1 MNWFENW
8 FNSKYYHIL
17 YKNRDHKEAVFF
29 LDNIIKNININDG
42 QILDVACGKGRHA
55 KYLNHLGF
63 NVTGIDLS
71 KNSIEFANRDSNENL
86 KYFVHDMRS
95 VFRKNHFDLVT
106 NLFTSFGYFE
116 NQEDEQT
123 TINAMSNNLKEGGLL
138 LIDFMNVKKVISSL
152 VKSESKEI
160 DGVQF
165 FIERIYDKN
174 HIIKKIRIED
184 KEKIFNFKEKVRA
197 LTLYDFNL
205 MIEKANLKVI
215 NIFGNYSLDEFNAV
229 ESDRLILLA
238 QKNNFS
244 HNLE

>member
-29 LDNIIKNININDG
+29 LDNIIKNININNG
-42 QILDVACGKGRHA
+42 RILDVACGKGRHA

-71 KNSIEFANRDSNENL
+71 KNSIEFANKDSNENL

-95 VFRKNHFDLVT
+95 VFKKNHFDLVT

-116 NQEDEQT
+116 NQEDEQI

-152 VKSESKEI
+152 VTSESKEI
-160 DGVQF
+160 DGIKF
-165 FIERIYDKN
+165 LIERKYDEN
-174 HIIKKIRIED
+174 HIIKKIIIKD
-184 KEKIFNFKEKVRA
+184 KDSDINFQEKVKA
-197 LTLYDFNL
+197 LTLYDFDVML
-205 MIEKANLKVI
+205 KKANMKIIDL
-215 NIFGNYSLDEFNAV
+215 FGDYSLNEFNAID
-229 ESDRLILLA
+229 SDRLIIISRKL
-238 QKNNFS
+238 NN
-244 HNLE
+244 

>member
-29 LDNIIKNININDG
+29 LDNIIKNININNG
-42 QILDVACGKGRHA
+42 RILDVACGKGRHA

-71 KNSIEFANRDSNENL
+71 KNSIEFANKDSNENL

-95 VFRKNHFDLVT
+95 VFKKNHFDLVT

-116 NQEDEQT
+116 NQKDEQT
-123 TINAMSNNLKEGGLL
+123 TINAMSNNLKDGGLL

-160 DGVQF
+160 DGIKF
-165 FIERIYDKN
+165 LIERKYDEN
-174 HIIKKIRIED
+174 HIIKKIIIKD
-184 KEKIFNFKEKVRA
+184 QDSDLNFQEKVRA
-197 LTLYDFNL
+197 LTLYDFDVML
-205 MIEKANLKVI
+205 KKANMKIVDL
-215 NIFGNYSLDEFNAV
+215 FGDYSLNEFNAID
-229 ESDRLILLA
+229 SDRLIIISRKL
-238 QKNNFS
+238 NN
-244 HNLE
+244 

>member
-29 LDNIIKNININDG
+29 LDNIIKNININNG
-42 QILDVACGKGRHA
+42 RILDVACGKGRHA

-71 KNSIEFANRDSNENL
+71 KNSIEFANKDSNENL

-95 VFRKNHFDLVT
+95 VFKKNHFDLVT

-152 VKSESKEI
+152 VTSESKEI
-160 DGVQF
+160 DGIKF
-165 FIERIYDKN
+165 LIERKYDEN
-174 HIIKKIRIED
+174 HIIKKIIIKD
-184 KEKIFNFKEKVRA
+184 KDSDLNFQEKVRA
-197 LTLYDFNL
+197 LTLYDFDVML
-205 MIEKANLKVI
+205 KKANMKIVDL
-215 NIFGNYSLDEFNAV
+215 FGDYSLNEFNAID
-229 ESDRLILLA
+229 SDRLIIISR
-238 QKNNFS
+238 KINN
-244 HNLE
+244 

>member
-29 LDNIIKNININDG
+29 LDNIIKNININNG
-42 QILDVACGKGRHA
+42 RILDVACGKGRHA

-71 KNSIEFANRDSNENL
+71 KNSIEFANKDSNENL

-95 VFRKNHFDLVT
+95 VFKKNHFDLVT

-152 VKSESKEI
+152 VTSESKEI
-160 DGVQF
+160 DGIKF
-165 FIERIYDKN
+165 LIERKYDEN
-174 HIIKKIRIED
+174 HIIKKIIIKD
-184 KEKIFNFKEKVRA
+184 KDSDLNFQEKVRA
-197 LTLYDFNL
+197 LTLYDFDVML
-205 MIEKANLKVI
+205 KKANMKIVDV
-215 NIFGNYSLDEFNAV
+215 FGDYSLNDFNAID
-229 ESDRLILLA
+229 SDRLIIISRKL
-238 QKNNFS
+238 NN
-244 HNLE
+244 

>member
-71 KNSIEFANRDSNENL
+71 KNSIEFANKDSNENL

-95 VFRKNHFDLVT
+95 VFKKNHFDLVT

-152 VKSESKEI
+152 VTSESKEI
-160 DGVQF
+160 DGIKF
-165 FIERIYDKN
+165 LIERKYDEN
-174 HIIKKIRIED
+174 HIIKKIIIKD
-184 KEKIFNFKEKVRA
+184 QDSDLNFQEKVRA
-197 LTLYDFNL
+197 LTLYDFDVML
-205 MIEKANLKVI
+205 KKANMKIVDL
-215 NIFGNYSLDEFNAV
+215 FGDYSLNEFNAID
-229 ESDRLILLA
+229 SDRLIIISRKL
-238 QKNNFS
+238 NN
-244 HNLE
+244 

>member
-1 MNWFENW
+1 MNWFEYW

-29 LDNIIKNININDG
+29 LDNIIKNININNG

-71 KNSIEFANRDSNENL
+71 KNSIEFANKDSNENL

-95 VFRKNHFDLVT
+95 VFKKNHFDLVT

-152 VKSESKEI
+152 VTSESKEI
-160 DGVQF
+160 DGIKF
-165 FIERIYDKN
+165 LIKRKYDEN
-174 HIIKKIRIED
+174 HIIKKIIIKD
-184 KEKIFNFKEKVRA
+184 KDSDLNFQEKVRA
-197 LTLYDFNL
+197 LTLYDFDVML
-205 MIEKANLKVI
+205 KKANMKIVDV
-215 NIFGNYSLDEFNAV
+215 FGDYSLNEFNAID
-229 ESDRLILLA
+229 SDRLIILSKKL
-238 QKNNFS
+238 NN
-244 HNLE
+244 

>member
-29 LDNIIKNININDG
+29 LDNIIKNININNG
-42 QILDVACGKGRHA
+42 RILDVACGKGRHA

-71 KNSIEFANRDSNENL
+71 KNSIEFANKDSNENL

-95 VFRKNHFDLVT
+95 VFKKNHFDLVT

-152 VKSESKEI
+152 VTSESKEI
-160 DGVQF
+160 DGIKF
-165 FIERIYDKN
+165 LIERKYDEN
-174 HIIKKIRIED
+174 HIIKKIIIKD
-184 KEKIFNFKEKVRA
+184 KDSDLNFQEKVRA
-197 LTLYDFNL
+197 LTLYDFDAML
-205 MIEKANLKVI
+205 KKANMKIVDL
-215 NIFGNYSLDEFNAV
+215 FGDYSLNEFNAID
-229 ESDRLILLA
+229 SDRLIIISRKL
-238 QKNNFS
+238 NN
-244 HNLE
+244 

>member
-29 LDNIIKNININDG
+29 LDNIIKNININNG
-42 QILDVACGKGRHA
+42 RILDVACGKGRHA

-71 KNSIEFANRDSNENL
+71 KNSIEFANKDSNENL

-95 VFRKNHFDLVT
+95 VFKKNHFDLVT

-152 VKSESKEI
+152 VTSESKEI
-160 DGVQF
+160 DGIKF
-165 FIERIYDKN
+165 LIERKYDEN
-174 HIIKKIRIED
+174 HIIKKIIIKD
-184 KEKIFNFKEKVRA
+184 KDSDLNFQEKVRA
-197 LTLYDFNL
+197 LTLYDFDVML
-205 MIEKANLKVI
+205 KKANMKIVDL
-215 NIFGNYSLDEFNAV
+215 FGDYSLNEFNAID
-229 ESDRLILLA
+229 SDRLIIVSRKL
-238 QKNNFS
+238 NN
-244 HNLE
+244 

>member
-29 LDNIIKNININDG
+29 LDNIIKNININNG
-42 QILDVACGKGRHA
+42 RILDVACGKGRHA

-71 KNSIEFANRDSNENL
+71 KNSIEFANKDSNENL

-95 VFRKNHFDLVT
+95 VFKKNHFDLVT

-123 TINAMSNNLKEGGLL
+123 TINAMSNNLKKGGLL

-152 VKSESKEI
+152 VTSESKEI
-160 DGVQF
+160 DGIKF
-165 FIERIYDKN
+165 LIERKYDEN
-174 HIIKKIRIED
+174 HIIKKIIIKD
-184 KEKIFNFKEKVRA
+184 KDSDLNFQEKVRA
-197 LTLYDFNL
+197 LTLYDFDVML
-205 MIEKANLKVI
+205 KKANMKIVDL
-215 NIFGNYSLDEFNAV
+215 FGDYSLNEFNAID
-229 ESDRLILLA
+229 SDRLIIISRKL
-238 QKNNFS
+238 NN
-244 HNLE
+244 

>member
-29 LDNIIKNININDG
+29 LDNIIKNLNINNG
-42 QILDVACGKGRHA
+42 RILDVACGKGRHA

-71 KNSIEFANRDSNENL
+71 KNSIEFANKDSNENL

-95 VFRKNHFDLVT
+95 VFKKNHFDLVT

-152 VKSESKEI
+152 VTSESKEI
-160 DGVQF
+160 DGIKF
-165 FIERIYDKN
+165 LIERKYDEN
-174 HIIKKIRIED
+174 HIIKKIIIKD
-184 KEKIFNFKEKVRA
+184 QDSDLNFQEKVRA
-197 LTLYDFNL
+197 LTLYDFDVML
-205 MIEKANLKVI
+205 KKANMKIVDL
-215 NIFGNYSLDEFNAV
+215 FGDYSLNEFNAID
-229 ESDRLILLA
+229 SDRLIIISRKL
-238 QKNNFS
+238 NN
-244 HNLE
+244 

>member
-29 LDNIIKNININDG
+29 LDNIIKNININNG
-42 QILDVACGKGRHA
+42 RILDVACGKGRHA

-95 VFRKNHFDLVT
+95 VFKKNHFDLVT

-152 VKSESKEI
+152 VTSESKEI
-160 DGVQF
+160 DGIKF
-165 FIERIYDKN
+165 LIERKYDEN
-174 HIIKKIRIED
+174 HIIKKIIIKD
-184 KEKIFNFKEKVRA
+184 KDSDLNFQEKVRA
-197 LTLYDFNL
+197 LTLYDFDVML
-205 MIEKANLKVI
+205 KKANMKIVDL
-215 NIFGNYSLDEFNAV
+215 FGDYSLNEFNAID
-229 ESDRLILLA
+229 SDRLIIISRKL
-238 QKNNFS
+238 NN
-244 HNLE
+244 

>member
-29 LDNIIKNININDG
+29 LDNIIKNININNG
-42 QILDVACGKGRHA
+42 RILDVACGKGRHA

-71 KNSIEFANRDSNENL
+71 KNSIEFANKDSNENL

-95 VFRKNHFDLVT
+95 VFKKNHFDLVT

-152 VKSESKEI
+152 VTSESKEI
-160 DGVQF
+160 DGIKF
-165 FIERIYDKN
+165 LIERKYDEN
-174 HIIKKIRIED
+174 HIIKKIIIKD
-184 KEKIFNFKEKVRA
+184 KDSDLNFQEKVRA
-197 LTLYDFNL
+197 LTLYDFDVML
-205 MIEKANLKVI
+205 KKANMKIVDV
-215 NIFGNYSLDEFNAV
+215 FGDYSLNEFNAID
-229 ESDRLILLA
+229 SDRLIIISRKLD
-238 QKNNFS
+238 N
-244 HNLE
+244 

>member
-71 KNSIEFANRDSNENL
+71 KNSIEFANRDCNENL

-152 VKSESKEI
+152 VTSESKEI
-160 DGVQF
+160 DGIKF
-165 FIERIYDKN
+165 LIERKYDEN
-174 HIIKKIRIED
+174 HIIKKIIIKD
-184 KEKIFNFKEKVRA
+184 KDSDLNFQEKVRA
-197 LTLYDFNL
+197 LTLYDFDVML
-205 MIEKANLKVI
+205 KKANMKIVDL
-215 NIFGNYSLDEFNAV
+215 FGDYSLNEFNAID
-229 ESDRLILLA
+229 SDRLIIISRKL
-238 QKNNFS
+238 NN
-244 HNLE
+244 

>member
-29 LDNIIKNININDG
+29 LDNIIKNININNG
-42 QILDVACGKGRHA
+42 RILDVACGKGRHA

-71 KNSIEFANRDSNENL
+71 KNSIEFANKDSNKNL

-95 VFRKNHFDLVT
+95 VFKKNHFDLVT

-152 VKSESKEI
+152 VTSESKEI
-160 DGVQF
+160 DGIKF
-165 FIERIYDKN
+165 LIERKYDEN
-174 HIIKKIRIED
+174 HIIKKIIIKD
-184 KEKIFNFKEKVRA
+184 KDSDLNFQEKVRA
-197 LTLYDFNL
+197 LTLYDFDVML
-205 MIEKANLKVI
+205 KKANMKIVDL
-215 NIFGNYSLDEFNAV
+215 FGDYSLNEFNAID
-229 ESDRLILLA
+229 SDRLIIISRKL
-238 QKNNFS
+238 NN
-244 HNLE
+244 

>member
-29 LDNIIKNININDG
+29 LDNIIKNININNG
-42 QILDVACGKGRHA
+42 RILDVACGKGRHA

-71 KNSIEFANRDSNENL
+71 KNSIEFANKDSNENL

-95 VFRKNHFDLVT
+95 VFKKNHFDLVT

-160 DGVQF
+160 DGIKF
-165 FIERIYDKN
+165 LIERKYDEN
-174 HIIKKIRIED
+174 HIIKKIIIKD
-184 KEKIFNFKEKVRA
+184 QDSDLNFQEKVRA
-197 LTLYDFNL
+197 LTLYDFDVML
-205 MIEKANLKVI
+205 KKANMKIVDL
-215 NIFGNYSLDEFNAV
+215 FGDYSLNEFNAID
-229 ESDRLILLA
+229 SDRLIIISRKL
-238 QKNNFS
+238 NN
-244 HNLE
+244 

>member
-29 LDNIIKNININDG
+29 LDNIIKNININNG
-42 QILDVACGKGRHA
+42 RILDVACGKGRHA

-71 KNSIEFANRDSNENL
+71 KNSIEFANKDSNENL

-95 VFRKNHFDLVT
+95 VFKKNHFDLVT

-138 LIDFMNVKKVISSL
+138 LIDFMNVKKVINSL
-152 VKSESKEI
+152 VTSESKEI
-160 DGVQF
+160 DGIKF
-165 FIERIYDKN
+165 LIERKYDEN
-174 HIIKKIRIED
+174 HIIKKIIIKD
-184 KEKIFNFKEKVRA
+184 KDSDLNFQEKVRA
-197 LTLYDFNL
+197 LTLYDFDVML
-205 MIEKANLKVI
+205 KKANMKIVDL
-215 NIFGNYSLDEFNAV
+215 FGDYSLNEFNV
-229 ESDRLILLA
+229 IDSDRLIIISRKL
-238 QKNNFS
+238 NN
-244 HNLE
+244 

>member
-29 LDNIIKNININDG
+29 LDNIIKNININNG
-42 QILDVACGKGRHA
+42 RILDVACGKGRHA

-71 KNSIEFANRDSNENL
+71 KNSIEFANKDSNENL

-95 VFRKNHFDLVT
+95 VFKKNHFDLVT

-152 VKSESKEI
+152 VTSESKEI
-160 DGVQF
+160 DGIKF
-165 FIERIYDKN
+165 LIERKYDEN
-174 HIIKKIRIED
+174 HIIKKIIIKD
-184 KEKIFNFKEKVRA
+184 KDSDLNFQEKVRA
-197 LTLYDFNL
+197 LTLYDFDVML
-205 MIEKANLKVI
+205 KKANMKI
-215 NIFGNYSLDEFNAV
+215 
-229 ESDRLILLA
+229 
-238 QKNNFS
+238 
-244 HNLE
+244 

>member
-29 LDNIIKNININDG
+29 LDNIIKNININNG
-42 QILDVACGKGRHA
+42 RILEVACGKGRHA

-71 KNSIEFANRDSNENL
+71 KNSIEFANKDSNENL

-95 VFRKNHFDLVT
+95 VFKKNHFDLVT

-152 VKSESKEI
+152 VKYESKEI
-160 DGVQF
+160 EGVKF
-165 FIERIYDKN
+165 LIEREYDEN
-174 HIIKKIRIED
+174 HIIKKIIIKD
-184 KEKIFNFKEKVRA
+184 QDSDLNFQEKVRA
-197 LTLYDFNL
+197 LTLYDFDIML
-205 MIEKANLKVI
+205 KKANMNIVD
-215 NIFGNYSLDEFNAV
+215 IFGDYSLNDFNAID
-229 ESDRLILLA
+229 SDRLIILSKKLT
-238 QKNNFS
+238 K
-244 HNLE
+244 

>member
-1 MNWFENW
+1 MNWFEIW

-29 LDNIIKNININDG
+29 LDNIIKNININNG
-42 QILDVACGKGRHA
+42 RILDVACGKGRHA

-71 KNSIEFANRDSNENL
+71 KNSIEFANKDSNENL

-95 VFRKNHFDLVT
+95 VFKKNHFDLVT

-152 VKSESKEI
+152 VTSESKEI
-160 DGVQF
+160 DGIKF
-165 FIERIYDKN
+165 LIERKYDEN
-174 HIIKKIRIED
+174 HIIKKIIIKD
-184 KEKIFNFKEKVRA
+184 KDSDLNFQEKVRA
-197 LTLYDFNL
+197 LTLYDFDVML
-205 MIEKANLKVI
+205 KKANMKIVDL
-215 NIFGNYSLDEFNAV
+215 FGDYSLNEFNAID
-229 ESDRLILLA
+229 SDRLIIISRKL
-238 QKNNFS
+238 NN
-244 HNLE
+244 

>member
-29 LDNIIKNININDG
+29 LNNIIKNININNG
-42 QILDVACGKGRHA
+42 RILDVACGKGRHA

-71 KNSIEFANRDSNENL
+71 KNSIEFANKDSNENL

-95 VFRKNHFDLVT
+95 VFKKNHFDLVT

-116 NQEDEQT
+116 NQEDEQI

-152 VKSESKEI
+152 VTSESKEI
-160 DGVQF
+160 DGIKF
-165 FIERIYDKN
+165 LIERKYDEN
-174 HIIKKIRIED
+174 HIIKKIIIKD
-184 KEKIFNFKEKVRA
+184 KDSDLNFQEKVRA
-197 LTLYDFNL
+197 LTLYDFDVML
-205 MIEKANLKVI
+205 KKANMKIVDL
-215 NIFGNYSLDEFNAV
+215 FGDYSLNEFNAID
-229 ESDRLILLA
+229 SDRLIIISRKL
-238 QKNNFS
+238 NN
-244 HNLE
+244 

>member
-29 LDNIIKNININDG
+29 LDNIIKNININNG
-42 QILDVACGKGRHA
+42 RILDVACGKGRHA

-71 KNSIEFANRDSNENL
+71 KNSIEFANKDSNENL

-95 VFRKNHFDLVT
+95 VFKKNHFDLVT

-152 VKSESKEI
+152 VTSESKEI
-160 DGVQF
+160 DGIKF
-165 FIERIYDKN
+165 LIERKYDEN
-174 HIIKKIRIED
+174 HIIKKIIIKD
-184 KEKIFNFKEKVRA
+184 KDSDINFQEKVKA
-197 LTLYDFNL
+197 LTLYDFDVML
-205 MIEKANLKVI
+205 KKANMKIVDL
-215 NIFGNYSLDEFNAV
+215 FGDYSLNEFNAID
-229 ESDRLILLA
+229 SDRLIIISRKL
-238 QKNNFS
+238 NN
-244 HNLE
+244 

>member
-29 LDNIIKNININDG
+29 LDNIIKNININNG
-42 QILDVACGKGRHA
+42 RILDVACGKGRHA

-71 KNSIEFANRDSNENL
+71 KNSIEFANRDCNENL

-152 VKSESKEI
+152 VTSESKEI
-160 DGVQF
+160 DGIKF
-165 FIERIYDKN
+165 LIERKYDEN
-174 HIIKKIRIED
+174 HIIKKIIIKD
-184 KEKIFNFKEKVRA
+184 KDSDLNFQEKVKA
-197 LTLYDFNL
+197 LTLYDFDVML
-205 MIEKANLKVI
+205 KKANMKIVDL
-215 NIFGNYSLDEFNAV
+215 FGDYSLNEFNAID
-229 ESDRLILLA
+229 SDRLIIISRKL
-238 QKNNFS
+238 NN
-244 HNLE
+244 

>member
-29 LDNIIKNININDG
+29 LDNIIKNININNG
-42 QILDVACGKGRHA
+42 RILDVACGKGRHA

-71 KNSIEFANRDSNENL
+71 KNSIEFANKDSNENL

-95 VFRKNHFDLVT
+95 VFKKNHFDLVT

-152 VKSESKEI
+152 VTSESKEI
-160 DGVQF
+160 DGIKF
-165 FIERIYDKN
+165 LIERKYDEN
-174 HIIKKIRIED
+174 HIIKKIIIKD
-184 KEKIFNFKEKVRA
+184 KDSDLNFQEKVRA
-197 LTLYDFNL
+197 LTLYDFDVML
-205 MIEKANLKVI
+205 KKANMKIVDL
-215 NIFGNYSLDEFNAV
+215 FGDYSLNEFNV
-229 ESDRLILLA
+229 IDSDRLIIISRKL
-238 QKNNFS
+238 NN
-244 HNLE
+244 

>member
-29 LDNIIKNININDG
+29 LDNIIKNININNG
-42 QILDVACGKGRHA
+42 RILDVACGKGRHA

-71 KNSIEFANRDSNENL
+71 KNSIEFANKDSNENL

-95 VFRKNHFDLVT
+95 VFKKNHFDLVT

-123 TINAMSNNLKEGGLL
+123 TINAMSNNLKERGLL

-152 VKSESKEI
+152 VTSESKEI
-160 DGVQF
+160 DGIKF
-165 FIERIYDKN
+165 LIERKYDEN
-174 HIIKKIRIED
+174 HIIKKIIIKD
-184 KEKIFNFKEKVRA
+184 KDSDLNFQEKVRA
-197 LTLYDFNL
+197 LTLYDFDVML
-205 MIEKANLKVI
+205 KKANMKIVDV
-215 NIFGNYSLDEFNAV
+215 FGDYSLNEFNAID
-229 ESDRLILLA
+229 SDRLIIISRKL
-238 QKNNFS
+238 NN
-244 HNLE
+244 

>member
-71 KNSIEFANRDSNENL
+71 KNSIEFANRDCNENL

-95 VFRKNHFDLVT
+95 VFKKNHFDLVT

-123 TINAMSNNLKEGGLL
+123 TINAISNNLKEGGLL

-152 VKSESKEI
+152 VTSDSKEI
-160 DGVQF
+160 DGIKF
-165 FIERIYDKN
+165 LIERKYDEN
-174 HIIKKIRIED
+174 HIIKKIIIED
-184 KEKIFNFKEKVRA
+184 KDSDLNFQEKVRA
-197 LTLYDFNL
+197 LTLYDFDVML
-205 MIEKANLKVI
+205 KKANMKIVDL
-215 NIFGNYSLDEFNAV
+215 FGDYSLNEFNAID
-229 ESDRLILLA
+229 SDRLIIISRKL
-238 QKNNFS
+238 NN
-244 HNLE
+244 

>member
-29 LDNIIKNININDG
+29 LDNIIKNININNG
-42 QILDVACGKGRHA
+42 RILDVACGKGRHA

-71 KNSIEFANRDSNENL
+71 KNSIEFANKDSNENL

-95 VFRKNHFDLVT
+95 VFKKNHFDLVT

-152 VKSESKEI
+152 VTSESKEI
-160 DGVQF
+160 DGIKF
-165 FIERIYDKN
+165 LIERKYDEN
-174 HIIKKIRIED
+174 HIIKKIIIKD
-184 KEKIFNFKEKVRA
+184 QDSDLNFQEKVRA
-197 LTLYDFNL
+197 LTLYDFDVML
-205 MIEKANLKVI
+205 KKANMKIVDL
-215 NIFGNYSLDEFNAV
+215 FGDYSLNEFNAID
-229 ESDRLILLA
+229 SDRLIIISRKL
-238 QKNNFS
+238 NN
-244 HNLE
+244 

>member
-29 LDNIIKNININDG
+29 LDNIIKNININNG
-42 QILDVACGKGRHA
+42 RILDVACGKGRHA

-71 KNSIEFANRDSNENL
+71 KNSIEFANKDSNENL

-95 VFRKNHFDLVT
+95 VFKKNHFDLVT

-152 VKSESKEI
+152 VTSESKEI
-160 DGVQF
+160 DGIKF
-165 FIERIYDKN
+165 LIERKYDEN
-174 HIIKKIRIED
+174 HIIKKIIIKD
-184 KEKIFNFKEKVRA
+184 KDSDLNFQEKVRA
-197 LTLYDFNL
+197 LTLYDFDVML
-205 MIEKANLKVI
+205 KKANMKIVDL
-215 NIFGNYSLDEFNAV
+215 FGDYSLNEFNAID
-229 ESDRLILLA
+229 SDRLIIISRKL
-238 QKNNFS
+238 NN
-244 HNLE
+244 

>member
-95 VFRKNHFDLVT
+95 VFKKNHFDLVT

-152 VKSESKEI
+152 VTSESKEI
-160 DGVQF
+160 DGIKF
-165 FIERIYDKN
+165 LIERKYDEN
-174 HIIKKIRIED
+174 HIIKKIIIKD
-184 KEKIFNFKEKVRA
+184 KDSDLNFQEKVRA
-197 LTLYDFNL
+197 LTLYDFDVML
-205 MIEKANLKVI
+205 KKANMKIVDL
-215 NIFGNYSLDEFNAV
+215 FGDYSLNEFNAID
-229 ESDRLILLA
+229 SDRLIIISRKL
-238 QKNNFS
+238 NN
-244 HNLE
+244 

>member
-29 LDNIIKNININDG
+29 LDNIIKNININNG
-42 QILDVACGKGRHA
+42 RILDVACGKGRHA

-71 KNSIEFANRDSNENL
+71 KNSIEFANKDSNENL

-95 VFRKNHFDLVT
+95 VFKKNHFDLVT

-152 VKSESKEI
+152 VTSESKEI
-160 DGVQF
+160 DGIKF
-165 FIERIYDKN
+165 LIERKYDEN
-174 HIIKKIRIED
+174 HIIKKIIIKD
-184 KEKIFNFKEKVRA
+184 KDSDLNFQEKVRT
-197 LTLYDFNL
+197 LTLYDFDVML
-205 MIEKANLKVI
+205 KKANMKIVDL
-215 NIFGNYSLDEFNAV
+215 FGDYSLNEFNAID
-229 ESDRLILLA
+229 SDRLIIISRKL
-238 QKNNFS
+238 NN
-244 HNLE
+244 

>member
-71 KNSIEFANRDSNENL
+71 KNSIEFANKDSNENL

-95 VFRKNHFDLVT
+95 VFKKNHFDLVT

-152 VKSESKEI
+152 VTSESKEI
-160 DGVQF
+160 DGIKF
-165 FIERIYDKN
+165 LIERKYDEN
-174 HIIKKIRIED
+174 HIIKKIIIKD
-184 KEKIFNFKEKVRA
+184 KDSDINFQEKVKA
-197 LTLYDFNL
+197 LTLYDFDVML
-205 MIEKANLKVI
+205 KKANMKIVDL
-215 NIFGNYSLDEFNAV
+215 FGDYSLNEFNAID
-229 ESDRLILLA
+229 SDRLIIISRKL
-238 QKNNFS
+238 NN
-244 HNLE
+244 

>member
-63 NVTGIDLS
+63 NVTGIDIS
-71 KNSIEFANRDSNENL
+71 KNSIEFANRDCNENL

-160 DGVQF
+160 DGGLF
-165 FIERIYDKN
+165 FFVYLCSFSKNFNRRYSRINKCNMKILDYF
-174 HIIKKIRIED
+174 IRGILIKS
-184 KEKIFNFKEKVRA
+184 N
-197 LTLYDFNL
+197 LLY
-205 MIEKANLKVI
+205 
-215 NIFGNYSLDEFNAV
+215 
-229 ESDRLILLA
+229 IL
-238 QKNNFS
+238 
-244 HNLE
+244 H

>member
-1 MNWFENW
+1 MNWFVNW

-29 LDNIIKNININDG
+29 LDNIIKNININNG
-42 QILDVACGKGRHA
+42 RILDVACGKGRHA

-71 KNSIEFANRDSNENL
+71 KNSIEFANKDSNENL

-95 VFRKNHFDLVT
+95 VFKKNHFDLVT

-152 VKSESKEI
+152 VTSESKEI
-160 DGVQF
+160 DGIKF
-165 FIERIYDKN
+165 LIERKYDEN
-174 HIIKKIRIED
+174 HIIKKIIIKD
-184 KEKIFNFKEKVRA
+184 KDSDLNFQEKVRA
-197 LTLYDFNL
+197 LTLYDFDVML
-205 MIEKANLKVI
+205 KKANMKIVDL
-215 NIFGNYSLDEFNAV
+215 FGDYSLNEFNAID
-229 ESDRLILLA
+229 SDRLIIISRKL
-238 QKNNFS
+238 NN
-244 HNLE
+244 

>member
-29 LDNIIKNININDG
+29 LDNIIKNININNG
-42 QILDVACGKGRHA
+42 RILDVACGKGRHA

-71 KNSIEFANRDSNENL
+71 KNSIEFANKDSNENL

-95 VFRKNHFDLVT
+95 VFKKNHFDLVT

-116 NQEDEQT
+116 NQEDEQI

-152 VKSESKEI
+152 VTSESKEI
-160 DGVQF
+160 DGIKF
-165 FIERIYDKN
+165 LIERKYDEN
-174 HIIKKIRIED
+174 HIIKKIIIKD
-184 KEKIFNFKEKVRA
+184 QDSDLNFQEKVRA
-197 LTLYDFNL
+197 LTLYDFDVML
-205 MIEKANLKVI
+205 KKANMKIVDL
-215 NIFGNYSLDEFNAV
+215 FGDYSLNEFNAID
-229 ESDRLILLA
+229 SDRLIIISRKL
-238 QKNNFS
+238 NN
-244 HNLE
+244 

>member
-29 LDNIIKNININDG
+29 LDNIIKNININNG
-42 QILDVACGKGRHA
+42 RILEVACGKGRHA

-71 KNSIEFANRDSNENL
+71 KNSIEFANKDSNENL

-95 VFRKNHFDLVT
+95 VFKKNHFDLVT

-160 DGVQF
+160 DGIKF
-165 FIERIYDKN
+165 LIERKYDEN
-174 HIIKKIRIED
+174 HIIKKIIIKD
-184 KEKIFNFKEKVRA
+184 QDSDLNFQEKVRA
-197 LTLYDFNL
+197 LTLYDFDVML
-205 MIEKANLKVI
+205 KKANMKIVDL
-215 NIFGNYSLDEFNAV
+215 FGDYSLNEFNAID
-229 ESDRLILLA
+229 SDRLIIISRKL
-238 QKNNFS
+238 NN
-244 HNLE
+244 

>member
-71 KNSIEFANRDSNENL
+71 KNSIEFANRDCNENL

-160 DGVQF
+160 DGIKF
-165 FIERIYDKN
+165 LIERKYDEN
-174 HIIKKIRIED
+174 HIIKKIIIKD
-184 KEKIFNFKEKVRA
+184 QDSDLNFQEKVRA
-197 LTLYDFNL
+197 LTLYDFDVML
-205 MIEKANLKVI
+205 KKANMKIVDL
-215 NIFGNYSLDEFNAV
+215 FGDYSLNEFNAID
-229 ESDRLILLA
+229 SDRLIIISRKL
-238 QKNNFS
+238 NN
-244 HNLE
+244 